1 MKAIR
6 LNEYEEN
13 RQDSFEGFAS
23 QALRLTRKGS
33 FEQLLAQHLIQ
44 SVSMDPLNK
53 VRLVLEAAFM
63 VPKDKLDLDLELAE
77 TVYLTTLGFLN
88 TNIQSDYISV
98 AWGFSLTK
106 ENYGR
111 FIKPWHRGI
120 PLSFYAFSTAEEE
133 EKRERLKQAE
143 DEAEHF
149 FLLTHGLNLYPTSFQ
164 CLKSEFLRW
173 SIPITMQFFEKLSRL
188 IDPDLYREMLQI
200 LKPKAGSE

>member
-1 MKAIR
+1 M
-6 LNEYEEN
+6 NESEE
-13 RQDSFEGFAS
+13 DSGFQEFAS

-63 VPKDKLDLDLELAE
+63 VPKDKVSLDFELAE
-77 TVYLTTLGFLN
+77 TVYLTALGFLN
-88 TNIQSDYISV
+88 TNIQSDYISI
-98 AWGFSLTK
+98 AWGFTLTK
-106 ENYGR
+106 ENYER
-111 FIKPWHRGI
+111 FIEPWHKDI
-120 PLSFYAFSTAEEE
+120 PLSFSSWCQSESDD
-133 EKRERLKQAE
+133 KHERLKQAK
-143 DEAEHF
+143 DKAEYF

-173 SIPITMQFFEKLSRL
+173 SIPVTMQIFEKLSRL

>member
-1 MKAIR
+1 
-6 LNEYEEN
+6 LDELEESTE
-13 RQDSFEGFAS
+13 QDSFQDFAS

-63 VPKDKLDLDLELAE
+63 VPKEKVSLDFELAE

-88 TNIQSDYISV
+88 TNIQTDFISI
-98 AWGFSLTK
+98 AWGFSLTS
-106 ENYGR
+106 ENYDR
-111 FIKPWHRGI
+111 FIKPWHKGI
-120 PLSFYAFSTAEEE
+120 PLSFAAFCTAEIE

-143 DEAEHF
+143 TNAAEYF
-149 FLLTHGLNLYPTSFQ
+149 FLLTHDLNLYPTSFQ
-164 CLKSEFLRW
+164 ALKSEFLRW
-173 SIPITMQFFEKLSRL
+173 TIPIVMQFFEKLSRL
-188 IDPDLYREMLQI
+188 IDPDLYKEMLQI